1 MNSRFLIFFLIYLLC
16 PYTMALGMDSMDC
29 SPKSKDKCP
38 PETTQHLSNGNPKQ
52 KASSIAQ
59 KAAQEAKAASDAQM
73 AAAEAASTHV
83 KLELAEKAAQSA
95 KAAEAALAGKQQIME
110 QFTQEVAEAESVVGE
125 VSNSLQ
131 STQTNANAAAQ
142 ALSEATEQL
151 AELKRLVAAGT
162 SNLAN
167 IESVTNGAQQAL
179 TEKTQLLEAAKT
191 RVESLNRQ
199 LLEARDDFEKTKKAA
214 YKAACAAVEAKQKAQ
229 KP

>member
-1 MNSRFLIFFLIYLLC
+1 
-16 PYTMALGMDSMDC
+16 
-29 SPKSKDKCP
+29 
-38 PETTQHLSNGNPKQ
+38 
-52 KASSIAQ
+52 
-59 KAAQEAKAASDAQM
+59 M